1 MQLFGLGLFQQVLQN
16 DRHKG
21 QDLLLQTDHH
31 PVEVLP
37 HSRLY
42 QLPVGGDIYGLQ
54 EDLQQVGEGL
64 HTATGLHGL
73 LTRKSFAHSAENT
86 VATYEKNCL
95 DVNLFMYI
103 LTNVLRASIF
113 LYKAGCELN
122 LRLLLIYCTSIT
134 SSLQNAKII
143 NKIFYCNV
151 TDTLLT
157 LH

>member
-1 MQLFGLGLFQQVLQN
+1 MQLFGFGLLQQVLKN

-37 HSRLY
+37 DPRLY

-86 VATYEKNCL
+86 VATYEKNWS
-95 DVNLFMYI
+95 DVNMFIYTLRR
-103 LTNVLRASIF
+103 LSNVLYIYASYF
-113 LYKAGCELN
+113 LVKGWLWTKFEVALD
-122 LRLLLIYCTSIT
+122 
-134 SSLQNAKII
+134 
-143 NKIFYCNV
+143 FFFF
-151 TDTLLT
+151 
-157 LH
+157 

>member
-1 MQLFGLGLFQQVLQN
+1 MVHQWKEVMQLFGLGLFQQVLQN

-42 QLPVGGDIYGLQ
+42 QLPVGGDVHGLQ

-73 LTRKSFAHSAENT
+73 LTRKPFAHSAENT
-86 VATYEKNCL
+86 AATYKKNCF
-95 DVNLFMYI
+95 DVDMF
-103 LTNVLRASIF
+103 
-113 LYKAGCELN
+113 
-122 LRLLLIYCTSIT
+122 
-134 SSLQNAKII
+134 
-143 NKIFYCNV
+143 
-151 TDTLLT
+151 
-157 LH
+157 

>member
-1 MQLFGLGLFQQVLQN
+1 MQLFGLGLLQQVLKN

-37 HSRLY
+37 DPRLY

-73 LTRKSFAHSAENT
+73 LTRKSFTHSAENT
-86 VATYEKNCL
+86 VATYEKNWL
-95 DVNLFMYI
+95 DVNMFIYTLRR
-103 LTNVLRASIF
+103 LSNVLYIYASYF
-113 LYKAGCELN
+113 LVKGWLWTKFEVALD
-122 LRLLLIYCTSIT
+122 
-134 SSLQNAKII
+134 
-143 NKIFYCNV
+143 FFFFF
-151 TDTLLT
+151 
-157 LH
+157 